1 MCSKPRSIFGET
13 VIFLQESK
21 FRMNPPTINPYL
33 SNECICVSCK
43 ASILIIEDVPVGVE
57 NIDDSDDA
65 DIRRQS
71 ERPICEECM
80 NEVLEDLK
88 KEIATA
94 NSDLSKYTEALF
106 ELERDR
112 RAGKFTD
119 DENDAK
125 NVLLSHRHGE
135 LEEEIMRL
143 KQEEESLQREFAS
156 LKQEENEIMEQEAK
170 MQEDAIELMRNIVD
184 SEESLESVNRK
195 LQYCQLALKK
205 LKRMNLIN
213 EAFYIHHGGSSG
225 FGSINGL
232 RLGRPS
238 VPWVEM
244 NAAFG
249 FLCLLLDVLVKK
261 LNLTLSQYRLLP
273 RGSSSVLIRKSDKST
288 LELFSDEGVGGI
300 KRFLTGR
307 KFDSAMTGLVQ
318 IVGEIF
324 MHLQRDDSTLKL
336 PFQIDE
342 QEGKVGGLSV
352 ALQFNSDENW
362 SRAMKLLLTNVKWLV
377 AFIEAKE

>member
-1 MCSKPRSIFGET
+1 MTSSST
-13 VIFLQESK
+13 
-21 FRMNPPTINPYL
+21 NDYL
-33 SNECICVSCK
+33 SNECICSECK
-43 ASILIIEDVPVGVE
+43 LPVNIVEDMSFDPATA
-57 NIDDSDDA
+57 DDSEDA

-71 ERPICEECM
+71 EHPLCEECM
-80 NEVLEDLK
+80 NEILEDLK

-125 NVLLSHRHGE
+125 NALLSHRESE
-135 LEEEIMRL
+135 LKEEITKLRREEEAVQIEFDRL
-143 KQEEESLQREFAS
+143 KKEETHL
-156 LKQEENEIMEQEAK
+156 LEQENS
-170 MQEDAIELMRNIVD
+170 MHDDIISLMRNIID
-184 SEESLESVNRK
+184 SEESVESVNRK
-195 LQYCQLALKK
+195 LQYCQSALKK
-205 LKRMNLIN
+205 LKKLNLIN
-213 EAFYIHHGGSSG
+213 EVFYIYHGGASG

-238 VPWVEM
+238 VPWAEM

-261 LNLTLSQYRLLP
+261 VDINLSQFRLLP
-273 RGSSSVLIRKSDKST
+273 RGSSSVLIRKSDKAT
-288 LELFSDEGVGGI
+288 LELFSDEGSGGI

-307 KFDSAMTGLVQ
+307 KFDSAMVGLSQ
-318 IVGEIF
+318 IVAEIF
-324 MHLQRDDSTLKL
+324 MHLQREDQTLKL
-336 PFQIDE
+336 PFQIDD

-377 AFIEAKE
+377 AFIEAKD